1 MKALIALIA
10 IITLSLP
17 PILNQA
23 YSDVL
28 QQERSV
34 TLKIT
39 NTKTGIVKTTV
50 WNIKD
55 YTFQKATIDV
65 SDLMVKKIKKI
76 FGTESFSF
84 GLNKKTVERNWL
96 HFKVELM
103 GKPMIVGK
111 GWTIM
116 FV

>member
-17 PILNQA
+17 LILNQA
-23 YSDVL
+23 YSDIL

-39 NTKTGIVKTTV
+39 NTKTGIVKTIE

-65 SDLMVKKIKKI
+65 SDLMVKKI

-96 HFKVELM
+96 PFKVELI

-111 GWTIM
+111 EWTIM